1 MLDMFDF
8 RDNIWLAFATL
19 PYHFL
24 LVIPSC
30 FRHRTTMVRARIKLL
45 DKIVRKRR
53 EGAFDGKDH
62 GCQQEMDLETTLN
75 LIFEDLLLWVPQVP
89 QIHQS
94 LQGFGC
100 IRQKDGREQLFEGI
114 IFSHRVY
121 TTPQILFS
129 CK

>member
-1 MLDMFDF
+1 MLDMYDF
-8 RDNIWLAFATL
+8 HDNIWLSFATL

-45 DKIVRKRR
+45 GKIVRKRR

-62 GCQQEMDLETTLN
+62 GCQQ
-75 LIFEDLLLWVPQVP
+75 DLLLWVPQVP